1 MSSFALLG
9 IPEVIVRA
17 TEFDPGS
24 LIIVVNH
31 LKPNTK
37 LIQVRKGDV
46 IENIRVDTMAAE
58 GKCVAKVDGLVIF
71 LEGCAPGDLVNA
83 RLTKIKSSF
92 LEGKVTQIVEYSSD
106 RTDPFCIHFGLC
118 GGCSWQHIEYETQL
132 RYKQKQVVDNL
143 TRIGGLSLPEVTPI
157 FPSARTRFY
166 RNKLDYTF
174 SAQRWLTW
182 DELETVK
189 AGAMDDEPAL
199 GYHIPRKYDKV
210 FDVNQCHL
218 QPDPSNAIRLA
229 AKDEAIRNNIPFFD
243 LRKQIGFLRTLTIR
257 TAITNE
263 VMIILQVT
271 YDKMEWIE
279 QILRRLERDFSQ
291 ITSFQYVINGKKN
304 DTFNDL
310 DIICWKGN
318 PYITETMQKP
328 DGSGVLQ
335 FRVGPKSFYQTN
347 SEQAYNLYR
356 FAADMAAIKN
366 HELVYDL
373 YTGTGTIANFV
384 AGQAKK
390 VIGLEYVA
398 DAIADAKT
406 NSKINNISN
415 TDFYA
420 GDIKNLLNED
430 FLAVHGRPDVVITD
444 PPRAGMHE
452 DVCKMLLQASPERI
466 VYVSCNA
473 ATQARDLKILAERYS
488 ITAVQPVDMFPHTV
502 HVENIVSLVRS

>member
-1 MSSFALLG
+1 
-9 IPEVIVRA
+9 V
-17 TEFDPGS
+17 
-24 LIIVVNH
+24 
-31 LKPNTK
+31 K
-37 LIQVRKGDV
+37 KGDI
-46 IENIRVDTMAAE
+46 IENIRVGTMAAE
-58 GKCVAKVDGLVIF
+58 GKCIAKIDGVVIF
-71 LEGCAPGDLVNA
+71 LEGCAPGDLVNV
-83 RLTKIKSSF
+83 RLTKIKSNF
-92 LEGKVTQIVEYSSD
+92 LEGTVTDIVEYAPD
-106 RTDPFCIHFGLC
+106 RAQPFCIHFGLC
-118 GGCSWQHIEYETQL
+118 GGCSWQHIHYETQL
-132 RYKQKQVVDNL
+132 RYKQQQVIDNL
-143 TRIGGLSLPEVTPI
+143 QRLGGLTLPEITPI
-157 FPSARTRFY
+157 LPSPSTRFY

-182 DELETVK
+182 DELETLK
-189 AGAMDDEPAL
+189 AGKMEDEPAL

-229 AKDEAIRNNIPFFD
+229 TKDEAIRNNIPFFD

-257 TAITNE
+257 TAITGD
-263 VMIILQVT
+263 VMVILQVT

-279 QILRRLERDFSQ
+279 KILKRLETDFPQ
-291 ITSFQYVINGKKN
+291 VTSLQYVINGKKN

-328 DGSGVLQ
+328 DGSGELQ
-335 FRVGPKSFYQTN
+335 FRVGPKSFFQTN
-347 SEQAYNLYR
+347 SGQAYHLYR
-356 FAADMAAIKN
+356 IAAEMAAIQKD
-366 HELVYDL
+366 ELVYDL

-390 VIGLEYVA
+390 VIGLEYVG

-406 NSKINNISN
+406 NSKINNITN

-420 GDIKNLLNED
+420 GDIKNLLNEE
-430 FLAVHGRPDVVITD
+430 FLQEHGRPDVVITD

-452 DVCKMLLQASPERI
+452 DVCKMLLQASPKRI

-473 ATQARDLKILAERYS
+473 ATQARDLKILAERYD
-488 ITAVQPVDMFPHTV
+488 IVAVQPVDMFPHTV
-502 HVENIVSLVRS
+502 HVENVVSLMKRGI